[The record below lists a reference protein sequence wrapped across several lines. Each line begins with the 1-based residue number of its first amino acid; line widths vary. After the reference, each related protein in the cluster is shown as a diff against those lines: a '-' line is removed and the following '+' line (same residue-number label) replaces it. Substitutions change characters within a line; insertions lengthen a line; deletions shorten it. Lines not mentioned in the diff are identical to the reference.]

1 MARAEPIR
9 VYLLD
14 DVPAMRLVLRTVLE
28 LDGIEVVGEA
38 GDGREGVDE
47 IAELRPDVA
56 VLDLSMPGLDGL
68 EAIPLIHERSPGT
81 AIVVFSGFA
90 RSQMGEQALGR
101 KAARYV
107 EKGEPLELVRDAVV
121 ELAA

>member
-1 MARAEPIR
+1 MGRAIR

-14 DVPAMRLVLRTVLE
+14 DVAAMRLVLRTILE
-28 LDGIEVVGEA
+28 LEGLTVVGEA
-38 GDGREGVDE
+38 GDGAVGVDE
-47 IAELRPDVA
+47 IAELKPDVV

-68 EAIPLIHERSPGT
+68 EAIPLIHERAPE
-81 AIVVFSGFA
+81 AEIVVFSGYA
-90 RSQMGEQALGR
+90 KTQMAERALSL

-107 EKGEPLELVRDAVV
+107 EKGEPLERVVEAVQ